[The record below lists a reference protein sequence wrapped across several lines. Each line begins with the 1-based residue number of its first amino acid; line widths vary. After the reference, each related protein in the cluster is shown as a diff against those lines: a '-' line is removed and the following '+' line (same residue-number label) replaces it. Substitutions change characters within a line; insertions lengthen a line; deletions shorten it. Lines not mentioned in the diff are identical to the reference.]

1 MAKKASNNNLEQ
13 AMSLLIQI
21 QAAFLS
27 RLTAVNERFARIESE
42 LGEIKSILL
51 RHEQVLQALPDAIRQ
66 KIGFEPS

>member
-1 MAKKASNNNLEQ
+1 MAKKPSSNNLEQ

-27 RLTAVNERFARIESE
+27 HLTAVNERFARIESE

-51 RHEQVLQALPDAIRQ
+51 RHEQVLQALPEAIRQ
-66 KIGFEPS
+66 KIGFEPR